1 MPLTRKQKEEKL
13 NQITQDIEESSSAIF
28 VSYTGLNVD
37 DMEELRDQLF
47 AKGAKLRVV
56 PKRLLSLA
64 MTKLKLAFN
73 PIEQAGQI
81 AVAWGNDIVAPA
93 KTLHEFSQGHDTV
106 QLIAGIMEGEL
117 IDAAQATRLAQ
128 LPGQD
133 ELRGQLVGVLSGPAR
148 GLVTVLTG
156 AQRNLVWALQA
167 IAEQKA

>member
-13 NQITQDIEESSSAIF
+13 AQITQNIKDSSSAIF
-28 VSYTGLNVD
+28 ITYTGLNVD

-56 PKRLLSLA
+56 PKRLLNLA
-64 MTKLKLAFN
+64 MTNLKLAFN
-73 PIEQAGQI
+73 PVEQTGQM
-81 AVAWGNDIVAPA
+81 AVAWGEDIVAPA
-93 KTLHEFSQGHDTV
+93 KTLYDFSKDHETV

-117 IDAAQATRLAQ
+117 IDAAQATTLAQ

-148 GLVTVLTG
+148 GLAIVLSG
-156 AQRNLVWALQA
+156 AQRNLVWVLQG